1 MTEDEAKAA
10 LDVPHGTM
18 ERIEAFVAFLAE
30 ESERQ
35 NLVSRSSLGAVWER
49 HILDS
54 AQLLRFAPTAAA
66 TWVDLG
72 TGAGFPGLVVAA
84 LFPAHFT
91 LVEARRLRADF
102 LLRSAEILGIE
113 DRVEVLLSKVEAVP
127 ARPFD
132 VISARAFAPL
142 DKLLRLG
149 APLST
154 PETVWILPKGRN
166 AKSELDA
173 ARASWQG
180 EFRIEPSL
188 TDADAGIIVARGVK
202 PRGKKGR

>member
-1 MTEDEAKAA
+1 MTEDEAIAA
-10 LDVPHGTM
+10 LDVPHGTI

-35 NLVSRSSLGAVWER
+35 NLVSRSSLEAVWER

-54 AQLLRFAPTAAA
+54 AQLLRFAPTESA

-84 LFPAHFT
+84 LSPARFT

-127 ARPFD
+127 VRPFD
-132 VISARAFAPL
+132 VISAA
-142 DKLLRLG
+142 LLLPWTNCCASVRPYPRLRQSG
-149 APLST
+149 SC
-154 PETVWILPKGRN
+154 
-166 AKSELDA
+166 
-173 ARASWQG
+173 
-180 EFRIEPSL
+180 
-188 TDADAGIIVARGVK
+188 
-202 PRGKKGR
+202 PRGEMRSRNWMRPVLRGRVSFVSNRA